1 VHRLGRPSDA
11 DSRRIAALIY
21 LYLRPGKL
29 LQRLDRLAILAYHP
43 ALESTNT
50 AVSTFTHLPF

>member
-1 VHRLGRPSDA
+1 MTNLHHRGGHVHRLGRPSDA

-43 ALESTNT
+43 A
-50 AVSTFTHLPF
+50 